1 MQKVTLDIDGMKCSM
16 CESHV
21 CEAIRKSLPEAKK
34 VKASA
39 LKNEAQ
45 FLLEDNL
52 STDGVVSDIEKQGYR
67 VLHVYSEPYKKKK
80 FLFF

>member
-1 MQKVTLDIDGMKCSM
+1 MQKITLDIDGMKCSM

-21 CEAIRKSLPEAKK
+21 CDAIRKGLPEASK

-39 LKNEAQ
+39 SKNEAT
-45 FLLEDNL
+45 FLLDDDKSADTAVEA
-52 STDGVVSDIEKQGYR
+52 IEKQGYR
-67 VLHVYSEPYKKKK
+67 VSHIYSEPYTKKK

>member
-1 MQKVTLDIDGMKCSM
+1 MQKVILDIDGMKCSM

-21 CEAIRKSLPEAKK
+21 CDAVRKALPEAKK

-39 LKNEAQ
+39 SKGEVS
-45 FLLEDNL
+45 FLLEDN
-52 STDGVVSDIEKQGYR
+52 VSYEAAVKEIESGGYR
-67 VLHVYSEPYKKKK
+67 VLHTYNEPYQKKK